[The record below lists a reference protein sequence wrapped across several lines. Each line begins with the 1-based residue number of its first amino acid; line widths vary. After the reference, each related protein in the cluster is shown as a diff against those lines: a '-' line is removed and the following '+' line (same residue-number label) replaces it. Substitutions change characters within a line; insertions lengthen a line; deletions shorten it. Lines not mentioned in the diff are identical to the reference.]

1 MHGELYSKGVGTIRK
16 SMPYQLL
23 WNQRTPR
30 PYSSSYKALAAGIL
44 VVARFLEGPQRLW
57 NMSF

>member
-44 VVARFLEGPQRLW
+44 VVARFLEGPQRL
-57 NMSF
+57 